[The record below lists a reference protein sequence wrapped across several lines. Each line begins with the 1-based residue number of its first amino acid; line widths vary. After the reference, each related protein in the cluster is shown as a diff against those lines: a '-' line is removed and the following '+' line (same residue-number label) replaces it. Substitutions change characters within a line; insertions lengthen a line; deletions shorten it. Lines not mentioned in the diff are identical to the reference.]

1 MKKSIQDLKDQA
13 PESELTIEAS
23 NEVKGGTVVADDI
36 IGF

>member
-1 MKKSIQDLKDQA
+1 MKKSIQELKEQA
-13 PESELTIEAS
+13 PDHELTAETI